1 MAATRSLN
9 GWPGIESSSAP
20 DLATGAVPGTKQR
33 VTMQRDV
40 LPLFL
45 AFLADW
51 NRTVM
56 PLDATGELGPDGW
69 SYRPARTGDGLSNHA
84 SGTAVDIRYDVLRA
98 DRRRHMTAAQVDAVH
113 RLLAKYVDGDG
124 RRVLGWGG
132 DWSDANV
139 DEMHVELA
147 QSWAVGARGRR
158 TVKADVFAVIKRLG
172 IRPDGTT
179 GPQAAPFTASVYRMP
194 TRGPV
199 VTTMREALRLP
210 TARDGETLGWD
221 ADLKAAW
228 GGYLLRH
235 PKLILM
241 GNRSFQINARG
252 YASLIKNL

>member
-1 MAATRSLN
+1 MPVAPRSLN
-9 GWPGIESSSAP
+9 GWPGIVAAP
-20 DLATGAVPGTKQR
+20 SVDLATGAVPGTKQR
-33 VTMQRDV
+33 VTLQRDV

-51 NRTVM
+51 NRTVL
-56 PLDATGELGPDGW
+56 PLDVKGELGPDGW
-69 SYRPARTGDGLSNHA
+69 SYRDARTGDGLSNHA
-84 SGTAVDIRYDVLRA
+84 SGTAVDIRYDVLKA
-98 DRRRHMTAAQVDAVH
+98 DRRRHLNAAQIAAVH
-113 RLLAKYVDGDG
+113 RLLDKYVDADG

-158 TVKADVFAVIKRLG
+158 TVKADVLAAIKHLG

-194 TRGPV
+194 THGPV
-199 VTTMREALRLP
+199 VATMRQALRLP
-210 TARDGETLGWD
+210 AGDAWD
-221 ADLKAAW
+221 AALKAAW

-235 PKLILM
+235 PWLIPA
-241 GNRSFQINARG
+241 GNRSVQINARG